1 MAANRSTPAGLAAVV
16 WGSSQAHSRSW
27 GAREVRR
34 VARNLFSEDAP
45 GQGREW
51 KFTPE
56 QEAAIRREVV
66 GRRPPD

>member
-1 MAANRSTPAGLAAVV
+1 MGADPSTPAGLAAAI
-16 WGSSQAHSRSW
+16 WGSSQAYSRSW

-34 VARNLFSEDAP
+34 VARELFFEDAP

-56 QEAAIRREVV
+56 QEAAIRREVG